1 VSGAANESD
10 AKWTWSLRII
20 PGAVPRAQVRTTL
33 TYRFHPRLSAGIEYN
48 PKGET
53 ATARVGPLVNF
64 LAMTETDKRPALM
77 VGTSSDRI
85 GTRDGQ
91 SFYATLS
98 KNLKRETGLPIAPY
112 AGVAYSTF
120 QDRLLGLGGLNVQ
133 FTRNFSGLAMFD
145 GVHVHPMLFYNYKR
159 SQFLF
164 ILVRGRIPGVGYN
177 ITF

>member
-1 VSGAANESD
+1 MSGAENESD
-10 AKWTWSLRII
+10 NKFTWSLRII
-20 PGAVPRAQVRTTL
+20 PGAVPRAQIRTTL
-33 TYRFHPRLSAGIEYN
+33 TYRFTPRLTAGVEYN

-53 ATARVGPLVNF
+53 TSARISPLANF
-64 LAMTETDKRPALM
+64 LVMTETAKRPALI

-112 AGVAYSTF
+112 VGVAYSTF
-120 QDRLLGLGGLNVQ
+120 QDRALALGGLNVQ

-145 GVHVHPMLFYNYKR
+145 GVHAHPMLFYNYKR

-164 ILVRGRIPGVGYN
+164 ILVKGRIPGVGYN

>member
-1 VSGAANESD
+1 MSGAEDDND
-10 AKWTWSLRII
+10 NRWTWSLRAI
-20 PGAVPRAQVRTTL
+20 PGAVPRAQLRTTL
-33 TYRFHPRLSAGIEYN
+33 TYRFNRRLTAGIEYN
-48 PKGET
+48 PRGET
-53 ATARVGPLVNF
+53 ARARLSPLANLLV
-64 LAMTETDKRPALM
+64 MTETASRPALI

-98 KNLKRETGLPIAPY
+98 KDLQAATGLPIAPY
-112 AGVAYSTF
+112 AGLAYSTF
-120 QDRLLGLGGLNVQ
+120 QDRVLGLGGLNIR

-145 GVHVHPMLFYNYKR
+145 GVHVHPLLFYQYKR

-164 ILVRGRIPGVGYN
+164 ILVRGRTPGVGYN